1 MKKKAGLETLLISGG
16 YDGDEKTGSLA
27 IPIYRTAAYAFKDTE
42 DARALFAGEKEGF
55 IYSRINN
62 PTVDILEKRMALAE
76 GGEAGLAASSGMA
89 AILLVAAHLA
99 KNGGEIV
106 SSDRIYGGTFNL
118 FNKTLRGL
126 NVCARFVK
134 NPYQID
140 DWAREISANTRFLY
154 VETPSNPTLDILD
167 IQKLA
172 ELAKERRLILVVDN
186 TVATPALQTPLKLGA
201 DIVIHSLTKYIA
213 GNGTDVGGMIVGKKE
228 LIDKIRQEEYRD
240 FGPCLNPE
248 AAWLFLLGLETLT
261 LRMRKHCQNAL
272 KIAKFLRKHPKVL
285 KVNYPGLPD
294 HPLHAIGKKQMKGFS
309 GLLSFELKGTFEQAK
324 KFIESLALC
333 RHVANLGDSKTLAIH
348 PASTTH
354 EQLGIEGR
362 KQAKIPETMIRMSIG
377 LENAADIIE
386 DVKSALSKI

>member
-1 MKKKAGLETLLISGG
+1 MTATRKPGPSRFRYTGPPLTLLKTPRMPADLFRGG
-16 YDGDEKTGSLA
+16 RKGSFY
-27 IPIYRTAAYAFKDTE
+27 IPK
-42 DARALFAGEKEGF
+42 K
-55 IYSRINN
+55 N
-62 PTVDILEKRMALAE
+62 PPGGILEKRMALAE

-89 AILLVAAHLA
+89 AILLVAAHIA

-172 ELAKERRLILVVDN
+172 GLAKERRLPLVVDN

-213 GNGTDVGGMIVGKKE
+213 GNGTDIGGMIVGKKE

-240 FGPCLNPE
+240 FGPCLNP
-248 AAWLFLLGLETLT
+248 
-261 LRMRKHCQNAL
+261 
-272 KIAKFLRKHPKVL
+272 
-285 KVNYPGLPD
+285 
-294 HPLHAIGKKQMKGFS
+294 
-309 GLLSFELKGTFEQAK
+309 
-324 KFIESLALC
+324 
-333 RHVANLGDSKTLAIH
+333 
-348 PASTTH
+348 
-354 EQLGIEGR
+354 
-362 KQAKIPETMIRMSIG
+362 
-377 LENAADIIE
+377 
-386 DVKSALSKI
+386 

>member
-1 MKKKAGLETLLISGG
+1 
-16 YDGDEKTGSLA
+16 
-27 IPIYRTAAYAFKDTE
+27 
-42 DARALFAGEKEGF
+42 
-55 IYSRINN
+55 
-62 PTVDILEKRMALAE
+62 
-76 GGEAGLAASSGMA
+76 
-89 AILLVAAHLA
+89 
-99 KNGGEIV
+99 
-106 SSDRIYGGTFNL
+106 
-118 FNKTLRGL
+118 
-126 NVCARFVK
+126 
-134 NPYQID
+134 
-140 DWAREISANTRFLY
+140 
-154 VETPSNPTLDILD
+154 
-167 IQKLA
+167 
-172 ELAKERRLILVVDN
+172 
-186 TVATPALQTPLKLGA
+186 
-201 DIVIHSLTKYIA
+201 
-213 GNGTDVGGMIVGKKE
+213 MIVGKKE

-261 LRMRKHCQNAL
+261 LRMKKHCQNAL

-285 KVNYPGLPD
+285 KVNYPGLPE

-324 KFIESLALC
+324 KFIESLSLC